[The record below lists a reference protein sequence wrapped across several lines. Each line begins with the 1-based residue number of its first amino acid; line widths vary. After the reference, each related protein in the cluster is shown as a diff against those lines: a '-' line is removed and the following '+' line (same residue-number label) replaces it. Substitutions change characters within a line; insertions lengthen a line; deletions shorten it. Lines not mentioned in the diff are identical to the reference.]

1 MVHSPLEDVRPSG
14 TSGRG
19 GGCHQKIELGT
30 RQIRVLLWF
39 KYIQASFHAALLIWF
54 MLVYVP
60 PLMHLSKAVN
70 YIQKYKRFLKV
81 TESDTEISEINFL

>member
-1 MVHSPLEDVRPSG
+1 MLGRQARQAEAEDVTKKLSWEPGRSG
-14 TSGRG
+14 FYYGSNT
-19 GGCHQKIELGT
+19 
-30 RQIRVLLWF
+30 
-39 KYIQASFHAALLIWF
+39 YIQASFHAALLIWF

-81 TESDTEISEINFL
+81 TESDTEISEINTEVS